1 MPIEYDGFIQGG
13 LSMKQWIINTIY
25 ILAGTT
31 VGLSVVPALANST
44 LFTASNVRTAIISEQ
59 EAIDI
64 AQNYTD
70 ELFEIM
76 NIKFDEEDK
85 EYNVV
90 LENDLKKVD
99 VEIEAKTGVV
109 KEWDVDLKNTKLITN
124 LITLEEAQAIALE
137 KAGEGFTVLSVELD
151 DDEDDFYYELVLLSI
166 RFKIEVEV
174 DAKKGII
181 TNWEVK
187 ELVSNHNITLISV
200 AEVKRLALEK
210 AGPTYVIVSVEI
222 EEDDDDLIYEVKLSS
237 PKRVIE
243 AEYNAITGELLE
255 WEIKYNRSN
264 RSNQTNGSHTDPQT
278 SENGRRDVVRTVIT
292 RDEAIAIARR
302 QIGDTPVLINF
313 SLDNEDD
320 YPEYNLE
327 FKSGSKEYSIEIN
340 ALSGVITEFE
350 IEE

>member
-59 EAIDI
+59 EAID
-64 AQNYTD
+64 
-70 ELFEIM
+70 
-76 NIKFDEEDK
+76 
-85 EYNVV
+85 
-90 LENDLKKVD
+90 
-99 VEIEAKTGVV
+99 
-109 KEWDVDLKNTKLITN
+109 TN